1 MGRGMGSGAIGAP
14 LARLFANLIV
24 MGSGVLGR
32 HFLEAYKAALQNG
45 GAAAAGAA
53 ATKTARRVG
62 GLSEAD
68 ARTILNVK
76 PKATD
81 EEIHEVHPAGALKLL
96 TLACSFAA
104 SRVHTALTHRH
115 HCCPLRLAGARSAHG
130 DERPEKGRIRLP
142 AAESRRRARFARGC
156 DAARAGEAA
165 REGEMSSA
173 A

>member
-1 MGRGMGSGAIGAP
+1 MGRGMGRGMGSGAIGAP
-14 LARLFANLIV
+14 IARLFANLIV

-53 ATKTARRVG
+53 ATKTARRMG

-81 EEIHEVHPAGALKLL
+81 EEIHEV
-96 TLACSFAA
+96 
-104 SRVHTALTHRH
+104 TA
-115 HCCPLRLAGARSAHG
+115 
-130 DERPEKGRIRLP
+130 
-142 AAESRRRARFARGC
+142 
-156 DAARAGEAA
+156 
-165 REGEMSSA
+165 
-173 A
+173 